1 MPKIQ
6 WERLPREKR
15 SHVRE
20 RAKGRQISEQN
31 LFELA
36 EWKMQDPDVPD
47 ATGARNIQ
55 VVWHWQVSWHLFA
68 SRAGREGQAVVT
80 AASWFATSRESQ
92 EDRKRDFF
100 RRLKEN
106 LANDPGQQDR
116 LVGEFRTLILGR

>member
-20 RAKGRQISEQN
+20 RAKERQISEQN

-47 ATGARNIQ
+47 ATGARISEHSSC
-55 VVWHWQVSWHLFA
+55 VALA
-68 SRAGREGQAVVT
+68 S
-80 AASWFATSRESQ
+80 F
-92 EDRKRDFF
+92 
-100 RRLKEN
+100 
-106 LANDPGQQDR
+106 LAP
-116 LVGEFRTLILGR
+116 FC